1 MSNLPSLLAS
11 ISHLLGPRT
20 TLLAMKGVLPAA
32 EVELLRKQG
41 LVVTT
46 HRLDVPGVAGE
57 RHLIEV
63 RRSRGQ
69 SA

>member
-1 MSNLPSLLAS
+1 
-11 ISHLLGPRT
+11 
-20 TLLAMKGVLPAA
+20 MKGALPAA

-41 LVVTT
+41 LVVMT
-46 HRLDVPGVAGE
+46 HRLEIPGVGGE

-63 RRSRGQ
+63 CRSRGQ